1 MVFAMANEV
10 YITNPGTKIVARKG
24 SVMIIGRDGSKHM
37 LPPNIEQVIIGTSRA
52 SISTKAIRILAMRG
66 VNIVILNPLGDPA
79 AIIMPPIINK
89 TVATRMKQYEL
100 FLNDEIRLELA
111 RRMIACKIENQA
123 RLIRYFARSRR
134 EPSLNDVAYT
144 ISSMAMR
151 LMAVEPKKLNPE
163 IIQGIEAQA
172 ANKYWDVVASLLPS
186 QLGFRGRNPDGS
198 DLMNLALNYGY
209 GILYSIMER
218 YLIMAGLDPYLG
230 VLHTVKSG
238 KPSLVFDAVE
248 VFKPIAVDKPL
259 IIEVTDVKLNVVNGF
274 LDYDSRKAVAKVV
287 LNNLNKEYVNPRT
300 GRKMPLTDVMKH
312 EVWHLASVIREGNID
327 DYKCFT
333 WVY

>member
-1 MVFAMANEV
+1 MVFAMANDV
-10 YITNPGTKIVARKG
+10 YVTNPGTRIVVRKG
-24 SVMIIGRDGSKHM
+24 SVIVMDRSGNKQVI
-37 LPPNIEQVIIGTSRA
+37 PPNVEQLIIATSRA

-66 VNIVILNPLGDPA
+66 ISLIILNSLGDPA
-79 AIIMPPIINK
+79 AIVMPPVINK
-89 TVATRMKQYEL
+89 TVMTRVRQYEL
-100 FLNDEIRLELA
+100 FLSNEVRLELA
-111 RRMIACKIENQA
+111 RRLIACKIENQA

-134 EPSLNDVAYT
+134 EPSLNDFAYA
-144 ISSMAMR
+144 ISSMAIK
-151 LMAVEPKKLNPE
+151 LMTIEPKKLNSE
-163 IIQGIEAQA
+163 IIEGIEAQA

-186 QLGFRGRNPDGS
+186 QLGFHGRNPDGA

-209 GILYSIMER
+209 GILYSTMER

-238 KPSLVFDAVE
+238 KPSLVFDVVE
-248 VFKPIAVDKPL
+248 VFRPIAVDKPL
-259 IIEVTDVKLNVVNGF
+259 IIEIMDAKLNIVNGF
-274 LDYDSRKAVAKVV
+274 LDYDSRKAVAKII
-287 LNNLNKEYVNPRT
+287 LNNLNKDYINPRT

-312 EVWHLASVIREGNID
+312 EAWYLASVVREGNID